1 MPQPSMSWA
10 GSGVPARPACPRCN
24 GPVNRVPRRLTDR
37 LLSSLMP
44 VRRYSC
50 RAMGCRWEG
59 TLRDECFD
67 LRPGDSAKRYNR
79 RFDSY

>member
-1 MPQPSMSWA
+1 MSQPTSLA
-10 GSGVPARPACPRCN
+10 AAFAPARPACPSCN
-24 GPVNRVPRRLTDR
+24 GTVNRVPRQLIDH

-50 RAMGCRWEG
+50 RAVACHWEG

-67 LRPGDSAKRYNR
+67 LTPGDSTKRYNR
-79 RFDSY
+79 RFDTF